1 MRECSQ
7 NNHFCIIM
15 EHISSRYCLIAT
27 ITVKFD
33 ALKCFRIVGSLLL
46 FSAVL
51 HHVIH
56 CSVWKHLCRRWTP
69 VDTSGYQWTPA
80 AKFDNGTLHAASILH
95 DHCTLRQYW
104 AHETHNAPRPTH
116 QPVTD
121 SDVNALPDNSP
132 CLLLP
137 IWLLNPSP
145 KQNLKSFGLYIKLLS
160 LFLYISQN
168 LINLFVAQN
177 FPICFIALYSL
188 LLHLH
193 LPKVSGF

>member
-15 EHISSRYCLIAT
+15 EHISSRYCLITT

-33 ALKCFRIVGSLLL
+33 VYSDCGVTFAPQRSSPSCTVRCGSIC
-46 FSAVL
+46 AAGG
-51 HHVIH
+51 H
-56 CSVWKHLCRRWTP
+56 
-69 VDTSGYQWTPA
+69 QWAPA

-145 KQNLKSFGLYIKLLS
+145 KQNLKSFGHYIKLLS

-168 LINLFVAQN
+168 LFNLFVAQN
-177 FPICFIALYSL
+177 FPICFIAFYSL

-193 LPKVSGF
+193 LPKISGF

>member
-1 MRECSQ
+1 MHYYGTHFIQVLLNYDTYCKVWRIKVFSDCGVTFALQCSSPSC
-7 NNHFCIIM
+7 N
-15 EHISSRYCLIAT
+15 
-27 ITVKFD
+27 
-33 ALKCFRIVGSLLL
+33 SL
-46 FSAVL
+46 FGVEAV
-51 HHVIH
+51 V
-56 CSVWKHLCRRWTP
+56 P
-69 VDTSGYQWTPA
+69 QVDTSGHQWIPA

-121 SDVNALPDNSP
+121 SHVNALPDNSP

-160 LFLYISQN
+160 LFLHISQN

-177 FPICFIALYSL
+177 FPICFIAFYSL

-193 LPKVSGF
+193 LPKISGF

>member
-15 EHISSRYCLIAT
+15 EHISSRYCLIT
-27 ITVKFD
+27 TLTVKFD

-46 FSAVL
+46 FSAVPSCNSL
-51 HHVIH
+51 FGVEA
-56 CSVWKHLCRRWTP
+56 VVP
-69 VDTSGYQWTPA
+69 QVDTSGHQWAPA
-80 AKFDNGTLHAASILH
+80 AKSDNGTLHAAPILH

-121 SDVNALPDNSP
+121 SHVNALPDNSP

-168 LINLFVAQN
+168 LFNLFVAQN
-177 FPICFIALYSL
+177 FPICFIAFYSL